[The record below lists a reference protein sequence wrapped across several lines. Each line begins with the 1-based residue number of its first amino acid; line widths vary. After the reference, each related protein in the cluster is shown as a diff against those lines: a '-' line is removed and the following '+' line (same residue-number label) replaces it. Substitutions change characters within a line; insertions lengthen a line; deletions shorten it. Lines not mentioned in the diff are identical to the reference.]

1 MSDKNHYTT
10 WEELLEEY
18 FFARNLRAATEWSYA
33 KVVKGF
39 LKFTGADITPSMVT
53 HHEVLRWRR
62 YVLREKQQSAQT
74 WNNKIA
80 HLRALYNYA
89 MESGLLPAG
98 KNPFNN
104 CTVQRDRKKKRTL
117 NRSQLTRLYLIMQQ
131 AEIESNGKLQNWVA
145 GANTPGIFILCNAHL

>member
-1 MSDKNHYTT
+1 
-10 WEELLEEY
+10 
-18 FFARNLRAATEWSYA
+18 
-33 KVVKGF
+33 
-39 LKFTGADITPSMVT
+39 KFTGADITPSMVT

-117 NRSQLTRLYLIMQQ
+117 NRSQLTRL
-131 AEIESNGKLQNWVA
+131 
-145 GANTPGIFILCNAHL
+145 

>member
-1 MSDKNHYTT
+1 M
-10 WEELLEEY
+10 EL
-18 FFARNLRAATEWSYA
+18 R
-33 KVVKGF
+33 KGC
-39 LKFTGADITPSMVT
+39 KGVPEIYGADITPSMVT

-98 KNPFNN
+98 KNPL
-104 CTVQRDRKKKRTL
+104 TTALYSGTERKTDFKPL
-117 NRSQLTRLYLIMQQ
+117 SANPPLSDN
-131 AEIESNGKLQNWVA
+131 AA
-145 GANTPGIFILCNAHL
+145 G

>member
-62 YVLREKQQSAQT
+62 HVLREKQQSAQT
-74 WNNKIA
+74 RTIKLHISGPSITMLWKVVYC
-80 HLRALYNYA
+80 LRAKTLLTIALYSGT
-89 MESGLLPAG
+89 ERKSGL
-98 KNPFNN
+98 
-104 CTVQRDRKKKRTL
+104 
-117 NRSQLTRLYLIMQQ
+117 
-131 AEIESNGKLQNWVA
+131 
-145 GANTPGIFILCNAHL
+145 